1 MTQQLPGPVQAAIDA
16 ANAGD
21 IETFLGLFGATGSVD
36 DWGRTFTGPAAIRS
50 WSDAEFIGKQ
60 VTLAVES
67 AETAADGA
75 VTVLAALAA
84 VGGNGFNGASHFT
97 FRLNGG
103 ALASMAIRA

>member
-75 VTVLAALAA
+75 VTVLAA
-84 VGGNGFNGASHFT
+84 VGGNGFNGPGHFT